1 VSEQPSAQ
9 NPFLEFLKAWM
20 PVAVVVAGGL
30 WAVFTFIDAQ
40 ADQARERELNA
51 AKEARAALVQA
62 RRPFLE
68 RKMLLFFEASRLAG
82 TLSRTPVGTR
92 DWQAAEAKFWTLY
105 WGEMSIVEQGAVEDR
120 MKKFGDALIEHKE
133 LHDAGSANELQLA
146 SYRLAHA
153 LRDELKADWGDAPVA
168 PPPAP

>member
-1 VSEQPSAQ
+1 VSETASA
-9 NPFLEFLKAWM
+9 NGFLDFLKAWM

-30 WAVFTFIDAQ
+30 WAVFTFVDSQ

-68 RKMLLFFEASRLAG
+68 RKMALFFEASKLAG
-82 TLSRTPVGTR
+82 TLSRTPVGTK
-92 DWQAAEAKFWTLY
+92 DWQAAEARFWTLY
-105 WGEMSIVEQGAVEDR
+105 WGEMSIVEEGAVEDR
-120 MKKFGDALIEHKE
+120 MKKFGDALNAHKE
-133 LHDAGSANELQLA
+133 LRDADTAKDLQLA

-153 LRDELKADWGDAPVA
+153 LRDELAADWGDATAAGP
-168 PPPAP
+168 